1 MRIEKR
7 GLRNATTQTL
17 SSASQWRNNPN
28 THRKNALS
36 TTLEFLGM
44 VVHLRLHQLVR
55 VVFVGII
62 VGSAAFSC
70 VSQTTPVAP
79 TPAPT
84 PPGPEPPDQIKVFTE
99 EVLVPVFVFDR
110 NGRFDPTMG
119 TGDLLVFEDG
129 VLQKNTSVRR
139 VPSSVLLLL
148 DTGGAL
154 NPAMNTNTTREI
166 ALRLVSNL
174 RPGDQIAAMQF
185 GTRVEMIQDW
195 TTETDQVGRSLK
207 TRLSSGHHV
216 HLTDAMMAA
225 AEQLKAV
232 PAGSRHVV
240 LITDGVEA
248 SGDRTRLTE
257 AVTRLLA
264 ENATVH
270 VISYTSIGRKAMG
283 KRNPLVRVTLD
294 KPKSASDVANELMY
308 PSLNP
313 LNQKRRIYVVLDTD
327 IAMRRNNKR
336 YEEATRESEIWLTSL
351 ADETG
356 GVISLPTTRDE
367 MIRQGEVV
375 AHEID
380 AQYVLA
386 YTPKRPLQS
395 ATDGEYRRIKVIP
408 SHGGLT
414 VHSRRGYVARP
425 PRDQ

>member
-1 MRIEKR
+1 
-7 GLRNATTQTL
+7 
-17 SSASQWRNNPN
+17 
-28 THRKNALS
+28 
-36 TTLEFLGM
+36 
-44 VVHLRLHQLVR
+44 VHLRLQPLIR
-55 VVFVGII
+55 IVFVTII
-62 VGSAAFSC
+62 VGSAALIC
-70 VSQTTPVAP
+70 LAQTTPVTPTGQPAP
-79 TPAPT
+79 LPT

-99 EVLVPVFVFDR
+99 EVLVPVFVYDR
-110 NGRFDPTMG
+110 NGRFDPTLG
-119 TGDLLVFEDG
+119 SDDLFMFEDG
-129 VLQKNTSVRR
+129 VRQEITSVRR

-174 RPGDQIAAMQF
+174 RAGDQIAAMQF
-185 GTRVEMIQDW
+185 GTRVEMIQHW
-195 TTETDQVGRSLK
+195 TTTTDQVVQSLK
-207 TRLSSGHHV
+207 TKLSSGRHV
-216 HLTDAMMAA
+216 YLTDAVMAA
-225 AEQLKAV
+225 AEQLKLV

-240 LITDGVEA
+240 LITDGVEPN
-248 SGDRTRLTE
+248 SDRARLTE

-308 PSLNP
+308 GPLNP
-313 LNQKRRIYVVLDTD
+313 LNQKRKIYLVLDTD
-327 IAMRRNNKR
+327 IAMRRRNKR
-336 YEEATRESEIWLTSL
+336 YEEATRESEVWLASL

-356 GVISLPTTRDE
+356 GVMSLPTTRDE

-375 AHEID
+375 AREID

-386 YTPKRPLQS
+386 YTPKRSLQTAS
-395 ATDGEYRRIKVIP
+395 EGEYRHIKVVP
-408 SHGGLT
+408 SHGAT

-425 PRDQ
+425 PRAN